1 MRIGSEA
8 TSPRAPSGRSAGIN
22 SKKAQLPSTFKQL
35 LTGTKKPPTPDRPV
49 DHPTHSDPLPP
60 EAVRRARRDESRE
73 DPPLSPAP
81 SDAPLLDPLVCAL
94 GHSRAIES
102 VAPVATP
109 PSTVELPL
117 EALLERLVRRVA
129 LGGTG
134 RRGTA
139 RLELGAGGLD
149 GTTVTI
155 HADESGEV
163 SVEVELG
170 TGARGDWHEGLKE
183 KLERR
188 GLTVKS
194 VEVR

>member
-1 MRIGSEA
+1 LPWSEA
-8 TSPRAPSGRSAGIN
+8 
-22 SKKAQLPSTFKQL
+22 
-35 LTGTKKPPTPDRPV
+35 
-49 DHPTHSDPLPP
+49 
-60 EAVRRARRDESRE
+60 RRARRDPER
-73 DPPLSPAP
+73 DDAPPSPLP
-81 SDAPLLDPLVCAL
+81 TDAPLLDPLVCAL
-94 GHSRAIES
+94 SHPRTIE
-102 VAPVATP
+102 PVTIAAP
-109 PSTVELPL
+109 PSTVELPV

-129 LGGTG
+129 VGGTG

-155 HADESGEV
+155 HADDSGEV

-170 TGARGDWHEGLKE
+170 PGARGDWHEGLKE

>member
-1 MRIGSEA
+1 VRIGSDPA
-8 TSPRAPSGRSAGIN
+8 TPKASNGRSAGIN
-22 SKKAQLPSTFKQL
+22 SKKPQLPSTFKHL
-35 LTGTKKPPTPDRPV
+35 LAVPKKPQPVDRPV
-49 DHPTHSDPLPP
+49 EQPREGDPLPP
-60 EAVRRARRDESRE
+60 DAVRRARRDAERE
-73 DPPLSPAP
+73 EPLPSPSP
-81 SDAPLLDPLVCAL
+81 SDSPLLDPLVCAL
-94 GHSRAIES
+94 SHPRALETL
-102 VAPVATP
+102 ATVATP
-109 PSTVELPL
+109 PSTFELPV

-129 LGGTG
+129 VGGTG

-155 HADESGEV
+155 HADENGEV
-163 SVEVELG
+163 SVEVELAP
-170 TGARGDWHEGLKE
+170 GARGDWHEGLKE